1 MSGCS
6 RSRLTGISCGFLIPG
21 LVNMALITAVNAEIV
36 PVYELY
42 LSTQT
47 GEGYRRSKSD
57 QFACDDTIYLFLE
70 SSDQAL
76 GDEILEVTWI
86 NTGSEVRHQTSNVFR
101 RKAHGSRFWSWS
113 GIAFSAADRGPFGA
127 IVGFLDPVAGRE
139 KFIGP
144 WKITATVSDRY
155 EKKVD
160 MTVFC

>member
-1 MSGCS
+1 MSGHS
-6 RSRLTGISCGFLIPG
+6 RSRAFRISCGFLTTG
-21 LVNMALITAVNAEIV
+21 LVNLALMTPVNAEIV

-42 LSTQT
+42 LSTQA
-47 GEGYRRSKSD
+47 GESYRRSKTS
-57 QFACDDTIYLFLE
+57 QFGCDDTIYLFLE

-76 GDEILEVTWI
+76 ADEILEVTWV
-86 NTGSEVRHQTSNVFR
+86 NTESEVRHRTSKEFR

-113 GIAFSAADRGPFGA
+113 GIAFSAADSGLFGA

-144 WKITATVSDRY
+144 WEITATVTGRY
-155 EKKVD
+155 EKKMD